1 MRCQVTREYLLS
13 PSVFSFS
20 GDLLACLEGGNTIL
34 PLLRTSDMLFHAHQT
49 ERPDL
54 IFYLILAYVVNLTG
68 CVSWFWEWHA

>member
-20 GDLLACLEGGNTIL
+20 GNLLACLEGGNTIL
-34 PLLRTSDMLFHAHQT
+34 PLLRTSDMLFHPHQT

-54 IFYLILAYVVNLTG
+54 ISDLMFASLVNLTG
-68 CVSWFWEWHA
+68 CVRWFW